1 MRTAE
6 ICPTCATYTNAVCVI
21 YDGPFLS
28 NIGASPMD
36 NLEYIL
42 GLIDSSIGTLGGG
55 LAIDHIPYSAEI
67 GISASGT
74 KTVYVIDDIVTADI
88 SFTLVNP
95 GEQSIGDQL
104 FVMSKPDSTGGNVTY
119 TYDPLYFYIT
129 FGGAPGSPVNEVV
142 FSNGTQERDVA
153 VFTFDGEMFTATWDN
168 Y

>member
-1 MRTAE
+1 
-6 ICPTCATYTNAVCVI
+6 
-21 YDGPFLS
+21 
-28 NIGASPMD
+28 MD

-88 SFTLVNP
+88 NFTLVNP

-104 FVMSKPDSTGGNVTY
+104 FVMSKPDSTGGNITY
-119 TYDPLYFYIT
+119 TDVNRMNPQSFPYDDGYVVHT
-129 FGGAPGSPVNEVV
+129 FL
-142 FSNGTQERDVA
+142 SNGTLYVPSAFPLPQLLL
-153 VFTFDGEMFTATWDN
+153 TALIEEIIPELKQHSPDFFGCRHQGHD
-168 Y
+168 